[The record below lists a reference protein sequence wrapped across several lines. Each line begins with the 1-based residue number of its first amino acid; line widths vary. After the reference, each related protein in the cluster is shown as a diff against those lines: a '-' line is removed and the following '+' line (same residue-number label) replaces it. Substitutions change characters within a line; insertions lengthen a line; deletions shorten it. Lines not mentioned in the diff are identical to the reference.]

1 MRISDWSSDVCS
13 SDLSGSVLVDGET
26 IGQLDGFRFSV
37 ASDARHADQKM
48 LLAAAERR
56 LGGILGQRADDL
68 VAAPDKDFALVAEE
82 GQAPG
87 IRWRQT
93 PVAMLCA
100 GTGLLQPDIRLDA
113 GILALPSEQQR
124 AIGRRLTDWLDAQ
137 KQRHLRPLL
146 AMAQHSRDPTIAPP
160 LRAVLA
166 PLAAAG
172 RILPPNIHHDAL
184 THPDKQA
191 IQHLSTR
198 GMPTVLPDFFLP
210 NIYYHTA

>member
-13 SDLSGSVLVDGET
+13 SDLVDGET

-37 ASDARHADQKM
+37 ASDARHADRKM

-93 PVAMLCA
+93 PVATLCA

-146 AMAQHSRDPTIAPP
+146 AMAQQSRDAAIAPP

-166 PLAAAG
+166 QLADAG
-172 RILPPNIHHDAL
+172 GIFAGHR
-184 THPDKQA
+184 
-191 IQHLSTR
+191 
-198 GMPTVLPDFFLP
+198 
-210 NIYYHTA
+210 

>member
-13 SDLSGSVLVDGET
+13 SDL
-26 IGQLDGFRFSV
+26 
-37 ASDARHADQKM
+37 
-48 LLAAAERR
+48 
-56 LGGILGQRADDL
+56 
-68 VAAPDKDFALVAEE
+68 FALVAEE

-146 AMAQHSRDPTIAPP
+146 AMAQQSDR
-160 LRAVLA
+160 
-166 PLAAAG
+166 
-172 RILPPNIHHDAL
+172 
-184 THPDKQA
+184 K
-191 IQHLSTR
+191 STR
-198 GMPTVLPDFFLP
+198 L
-210 NIYYHTA
+210 NSSH

>member
-1 MRISDWSSDVCS
+1 MRISDWVQTCA
-13 SDLSGSVLVDGET
+13 LPIL
-26 IGQLDGFRFSV
+26 
-37 ASDARHADQKM
+37 
-48 LLAAAERR
+48 
-56 LGGILGQRADDL
+56 LGQRADDL

-124 AIGRRLTDWLDAQ
+124 AIGMRLTDWLAAQ

-146 AMAQHSRDPTIAPP
+146 AMAQQSRDAAIAPP

-166 PLAAAG
+166 TIADAG
-172 RILPPNIHHDAL
+172 WLLQRNMIDDAL
-184 THPDKQA
+184 ATP
-191 IQHLSTR
+191 
-198 GMPTVLPDFFLP
+198 
-210 NIYYHTA
+210 